1 MTTAQDTI
9 LTRPWRKSSRST
21 GGNDCVEVA
30 QARTSCLI
38 RDSKNPDGARLAV
51 RPQAWAAFI
60 RDINTALTAVKPVT
74 NRFPA
79 MPGTLFAT

>member
-1 MTTAQDTI
+1 MTSDQETM

-30 QARTSCLI
+30 QAGTSCLV

-51 RPQAWAAFI
+51 TPQEWAAFI
-60 RDINTALTAVKPVT
+60 GDIKHGAVGGV
-74 NRFPA
+74 
-79 MPGTLFAT
+79 G

>member
-1 MTTAQDTI
+1 MTTAQDIT

-30 QARTSCLI
+30 QTETSCLV
-38 RDSKNPDGARLAV
+38 RDSKNRGGARLAV

-60 RDINTALTAVKPVT
+60 RDINHSSY
-74 NRFPA
+74 
-79 MPGTLFAT
+79 GI

>member
-9 LTRPWRKSSRST
+9 LTMPWRKSSRST

-30 QARTSCLI
+30 QTRASCLV

-51 RPQAWAAFI
+51 GPQAWAAFI
-60 RDINTALTAVKPVT
+60 RGIK
-74 NRFPA
+74 R
-79 MPGTLFAT
+79 GTYGS

>member
-30 QARTSCLI
+30 QARASFLV
-38 RDSKNPDGARLAV
+38 RDSKNPDGARLALG
-51 RPQAWAAFI
+51 PQAWAAFI
-60 RDINTALTAVKPVT
+60 LDIK
-74 NRFPA
+74 R
-79 MPGTLFAT
+79 GTYGN

>member
-30 QARTSCLI
+30 QTETSCLV
-38 RDSKNPDGARLAV
+38 RDSKNPDGAHLGRV
-51 RPQAWAAFI
+51 PWI
-60 RDINTALTAVKPVT
+60 MGRDRGA
-74 NRFPA
+74 RC
-79 MPGTLFAT
+79 